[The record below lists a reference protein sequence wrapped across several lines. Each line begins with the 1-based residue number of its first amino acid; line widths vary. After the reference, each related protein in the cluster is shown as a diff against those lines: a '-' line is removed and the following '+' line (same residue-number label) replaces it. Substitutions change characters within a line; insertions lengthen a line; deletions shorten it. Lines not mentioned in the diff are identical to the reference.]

1 MSKLQK
7 INIYVGTVGS
17 AYIDK
22 ETALKNKEAA
32 QKNVADVEAIIAK
45 ANNIKGNLENA
56 SARAVGAKEK
66 AVAVKNLLGLKISEY
81 ANNTIIYNQLV
92 ALMESLEN
100 NDNDGVYK
108 NGGNVN
114 TAESNI
120 TNAQS
125 QLDEINAVIE
135 AAEILLED
143 NKKLLKIRENEL
155 LDAINEFAQY
165 IPDAEI
171 NIDDLSNDSEDYL
184 NERIDEIDSNIAIID
199 DVTDH
204 INASTDEYNN
214 EIEAIINGEHTDE
227 PTDDQG
233 NVLYWYAGQIM
244 PEQYY
249 TSDSENFIV
258 TEDTVNTWHKLTL
271 IKEVNNGEV
280 ISKLLAGINSISSAT
295 TWYVLVPTSMGLT
308 PVKSDM
314 TTVDPRFGTAVSDKY
329 TTINDVDYTLYQV
342 DNGIPVTEGSIGN
355 RLNIIM
361 ITGIEPVTPVDPDQP
376 EDTNNYWFIGTE
388 VPQPP
393 YNPQDSIAIDNPSQ
407 SEYGLGWRLINGNL
421 NDYDEDNPYW
431 PSGKGIDVTEEFE
444 DIDYY
449 VIVPQNTKFKDALS
463 TVDVGSS
470 YDTLQVNGHQCAVY
484 KLRGMDFS
492 LALYIDGNYQPQ
504 PEPTGDTGEPEPTGE
519 TGEPE
524 PQPTGDT
531 QPAEPIE
538 YYWYIGLQ
546 NPSNDVIIEN
556 LAADADSLGWHYIG
570 TQLGTYSAA
579 SPLNA
584 NNGFILNEDFDDVDY
599 FLALPGTLKVYDDLG
614 TVLPYTNLGT
624 AIIGGIEYTI
634 YQGIGAEFNFKIY

>member
-32 QKNVADVEAIIAK
+32 QKNVADVEAIITK

-56 SARAVGAKEK
+56 SARAAGAKERANSVK
-66 AVAVKNLLGLKISEY
+66 ARLSAEIINH
-81 ANNTIIYNQLV
+81 ANNAVIYNQLV
-92 ALMESLEN
+92 ALMESLET

-108 NGGNVN
+108 NGGNIK
-114 TAESNI
+114 TADSNI
-120 TNAQS
+120 SNAQS

-155 LDAINEFAQY
+155 LDAENEFAQY

-184 NERIDEIDSNIAIID
+184 NERIDEIDSNITIIE

-204 INASTDEYNN
+204 IDASTNEYND
-214 EIEAIINGEHTDE
+214 EIDAIINGEHTDE

-233 NVLYWYAGQIM
+233 NALYWYAGQIM

-258 TEDTVNTWHKLTL
+258 TEDSVNTWHKLTL
-271 IKEVNNGEV
+271 IKDTNNGQL
-280 ISKLLAGINSISSAT
+280 INKLLVGVNSISSAT
-295 TWYVLVPTSMGLT
+295 KWYVLVPESMELT

-314 TTVDPRFGTAVSDKY
+314 TTVDPRFTFIDNITEVNGENYK
-329 TTINDVDYTLYQV
+329 LYEV
-342 DNGIPVTEGSIGN
+342 DNSIPVTEGAIGN

-361 ITGIEPVTPVDPDQP
+361 ITGVEIPDEQV
-376 EDTNNYWFIGTE
+376 EDTDNYWFIGTE
-388 VPQPP
+388 IPQPP
-393 YNPQDSIAIDNPSQ
+393 YNPQDGIAVDNPSQ
-407 SEYGLGWRLINGNL
+407 SEYGLGWRLISGNL
-421 NDYDEDNPYW
+421 NDYNEDNPYW
-431 PSGKGIDVTEEFE
+431 PTGKGIDVAEVFE
-444 DIDYY
+444 DVDFYI
-449 VIVPQNTKFKDALS
+449 IVPQNTKFKDAID
-463 TVDVGSS
+463 TIDIGSPCDS
-470 YDTLQVNGHQCAVY
+470 LQINGHQCSVY
-484 KLRGMDFS
+484 KLRGLDFS
-492 LALYIDGNYQPQ
+492 YALYIDANAQPQ
-504 PEPTGDTGEPEPTGE
+504 PQPTGDVEPTGE

-531 QPAEPIE
+531 QPAEPTE

-546 NPSNDVIIEN
+546 NPSNDVIAEN
-556 LAADADSLGWHYIG
+556 LAEDGDSLGWHYIG

-579 SPLNA
+579 TPLNT
-584 NNGFILNEDFDDVDY
+584 NNGFVLDENFDDVDY
-599 FLALPGTLKVYDDLG
+599 FLALPGSLKAYDGLG
-614 TVLPYTNLGT
+614 GAIPYTNLGT
-624 AIIGGIEYTI
+624 TTISGIEYTI
-634 YQGIGAEFNFKIY
+634 YQGIGAEFNYKIY